1 VALRWKQ
8 EGQLA
13 PPVQVEVWNTTSWRQ
28 QRSFTV
34 SGTASCYEVS
44 PEGRW
49 LAAGDF
55 RGPIR
60 MWSLTGSPETRTISA
75 ARQTHSLVFSPNGKL
90 LAAAT
95 LNGVVR
101 VWQMPE
107 LKELKPFRASAHS
120 LFALAFSP
128 DSRRLATAG
137 EGQEA
142 IKLWEVASWQ
152 ELITLSRDGETLSDL
167 RFSADGNQLIARS
180 PAGDLLF
187 WRVPSFAEIEAEEEN
202 GKGR

>member
-1 VALRWKQ
+1 
-8 EGQLA
+8 
-13 PPVQVEVWNTTSWRQ
+13 
-28 QRSFTV
+28 
-34 SGTASCYEVS
+34 
-44 PEGRW
+44 
-49 LAAGDF
+49 
-55 RGPIR
+55 

-75 ARQTHSLVFSPNGKL
+75 AGQTHSLVFSPNGKL